1 MVVINQMSRYHLVLQ
16 ALRRSRRVPEG
27 APELEDHCRAML
39 VRHGGYIRDHLEDM
53 PEVRDWTWS
62 SP

>member
-1 MVVINQMSRYHLVLQ
+1 MVVLNQMSRYHLVLQ

-27 APELEDHCRAML
+27 ASELEDHCRAML
-39 VRHGGYIRDHLEDM
+39 VRHRSYIRDHLEDM